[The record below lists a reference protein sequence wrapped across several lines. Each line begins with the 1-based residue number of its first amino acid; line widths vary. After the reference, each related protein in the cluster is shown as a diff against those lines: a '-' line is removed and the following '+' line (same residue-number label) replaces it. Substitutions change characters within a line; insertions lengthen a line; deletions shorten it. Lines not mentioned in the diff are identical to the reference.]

1 MNYTYYVYQKRQD
14 RDYSNDDIIYNKVIC
29 TQSEVARYVEQ
40 LNNNKRLQ
48 ALGYNFYFM
57 RII

>member
-14 RDYSNDDIIYNKVIC
+14 RDYSNDDIIHSKVIC
-29 TQSEVARYVEQ
+29 KQSEVAQYVEQ

-48 ALGYNFYFM
+48 ALGYNFYL
-57 RII
+57 